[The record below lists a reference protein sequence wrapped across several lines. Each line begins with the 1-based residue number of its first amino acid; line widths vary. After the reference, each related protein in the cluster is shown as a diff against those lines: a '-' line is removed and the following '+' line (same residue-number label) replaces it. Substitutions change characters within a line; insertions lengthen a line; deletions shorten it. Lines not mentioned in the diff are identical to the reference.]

1 MQPFRLPPDTLGG
14 IEDKLHI
21 FGGSQVPLGLSCP
34 LPSHPPSTVP
44 TRSSTPPSPTT
55 GVSADESKNI
65 RLSPASIQ
73 HTQSATEK
81 ISSTTVTSADE
92 FEMHSNTEQQLPSF
106 DSKRAGNDGS
116 GGGGPSASEIRRYRT
131 AFTREQIGC
140 LEKEFLRENYVS
152 RPRRCELAQELGLP
166 EATIKVWFQNR
177 RMKDKRQRLALA
189 WPYADPTLTAYLIHA
204 AAASGVFPPYLP
216 PTISPGA
223 SWAATAAAAAVS
235 PLTYSS
241 ANHPASLSRFSPY
254 LRPQPPILSSSPYS
268 RPSDIPMT
276 PTSVPPVVPR
286 PVMMGHMPSCP
297 VKESPKIGVN
307 GCLCGLFYPGL
318 NSGSP
323 LVSTT
328 KITSSSSSSSSA
340 ASSSSSPLTSFSTSS
355 RSEVDSGSTDVHP
368 LSLPSSAAGRTSPAL
383 HKPHRSLFQ
392 PYRDDL
398 VSS

>member
-1 MQPFRLPPDTLGG
+1 M
-14 IEDKLHI
+14 
-21 FGGSQVPLGLSCP
+21 
-34 LPSHPPSTVP
+34 HPN
-44 TRSSTPPSPTT
+44 
-55 GVSADESKNI
+55 A
-65 RLSPASIQ
+65 
-73 HTQSATEK
+73 
-81 ISSTTVTSADE
+81 
-92 FEMHSNTEQQLPSF
+92 EQQLPSCE
-106 DSKRAGNDGS
+106 SKRMTDDGS
-116 GGGGPSASEIRRYRT
+116 RSGGPSAAEIRRYRT

-189 WPYADPTLTAYLIHA
+189 WPYADPTLTAYLLHA

-216 PTISPGA
+216 PTIGPGA
-223 SWAATAAAAAVS
+223 SWAATAAAAAVANGS
-235 PLTYSS
+235 VPPLAYSS
-241 ANHPASLSRFSPY
+241 PSHPASLSRFSPY
-254 LRPQPPILSSSPYS
+254 LRPQPPVLSSPYS
-268 RPSDIPMT
+268 RQSDVPPLA

-323 LVSTT
+323 LAPAAKIAVSP
-328 KITSSSSSSSSA
+328 SSS
-340 ASSSSSPLTSFSTSS
+340 SSSSSPLTSLSASS
-355 RSEVDSGSTDVHP
+355 RSEAESGSTEALP
-368 LSLPSSAAGRTSPAL
+368 LTIPPPPPPVAGRTSPTL

-392 PYRDDL
+392 PYKDDL